1 MKFRR
6 ALRVRQLQ
14 FVRIGRKQPLARV
27 NVSSYAVQDS
37 TRVSDALYV
46 HALAEKSSGEARIK
60 FPALRL
66 APGNRALLPAQPLC
80 FTAVVARLLVFL
92 LPANDSIEY
101 VRIHSVKEKSSMNS
115 EQLTGKWNQMKG
127 TVREKWGRL
136 TDDDVTQINGKRDQ
150 LIGRIQERYGLA
162 KEAASKQVDEW
173 LAGSQASHPKTH
185 QAGG

>member
-1 MKFRR
+1 
-6 ALRVRQLQ
+6 
-14 FVRIGRKQPLARV
+14 
-27 NVSSYAVQDS
+27 
-37 TRVSDALYV
+37 
-46 HALAEKSSGEARIK
+46 
-60 FPALRL
+60 
-66 APGNRALLPAQPLC
+66 
-80 FTAVVARLLVFL
+80 
-92 LPANDSIEY
+92 
-101 VRIHSVKEKSSMNS
+101 MNS

-162 KEAASKQVDEW
+162 KEAAAKQVDEW